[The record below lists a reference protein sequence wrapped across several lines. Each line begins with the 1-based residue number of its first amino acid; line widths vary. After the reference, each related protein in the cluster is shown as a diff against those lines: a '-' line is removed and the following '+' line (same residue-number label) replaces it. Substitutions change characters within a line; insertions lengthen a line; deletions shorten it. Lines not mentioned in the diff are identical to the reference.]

1 MLFLYAWAA
10 APYVVQSAIDGL
22 SVVLNKPPILD
33 VLRRAALQVC
43 GCG

>member
-10 APYVVQSAIDGL
+10 APYVVQATIDRL
-22 SVVLNKPPILD
+22 SVALNQPPILGA
-33 VLRRAALQVC
+33 LRKAALQVC